1 MEFPR
6 GFVKPQMAG
15 PHPQRF
21 GSGKGQRRPRGSA
34 GDSLSTSAPQRASVQ
49 APAGIPATTLSQLQC
64 RDSVSKAWV
73 PEQPPWQQSAT
84 CRTADHL
91 PRWSKRKL
99 RAGPKA
105 DWRLKCL
112 HREEARFLVVESP
125 LAPLATLHGIS
136 VLPPS
141 SAGTSQGSHSSL
153 RSEGFL
159 SLPGAGQ
166 QPSCHV
172 SSPSSW
178 TSKTQAGGLP
188 GTVGKDPSHDPTQRT
203 KPSGSSRWEV

>member
-1 MEFPR
+1 MHSVIDVSCEGHLPLR
-6 GFVKPQMAG
+6 GSKPEVT
-15 PHPQRF
+15 
-21 GSGKGQRRPRGSA
+21 SRRPA
-34 GDSLSTSAPQRASVQ
+34 LTPVPQ
-49 APAGIPATTLSQLQC
+49 
-64 RDSVSKAWV
+64 
-73 PEQPPWQQSAT
+73 
-84 CRTADHL
+84 
-91 PRWSKRKL
+91 KL

-112 HREEARFLVVESP
+112 HREEARLLVVESP

-141 SAGTSQGSHSSL
+141 PAGTSQGSHSSL

-166 QPSCHV
+166 HPRCHV

-188 GTVGKDPSHDPTQRT
+188 GTVGKDPSRDPTQRT